1 MDFKQP
7 HQDGSPF
14 LLSES
19 VNTGHFH
26 LQPPFTKAPYQI
38 FDLYR
43 LSTTNL
49 FNYQG
54 TLFMAKPP
62 KRALTSKT
70 PDTSTTLPRS
80 SSENSRVRGGDH
92 AATVGRP
99 LGDANPVADTNVSS
113 SSQRTLPRQPVV
125 VTDMPVNATSAAEIA
140 AKMISWPRNEVDE
153 LFKIADTGLF
163 MSSRQQLYADI
174 GEEGIFLIRT
184 NARGD
189 YQVPLP
195 FAPDQPG
202 PILKKVPG
210 QPQWRIA
217 REGMVLPTASVPAR
231 PETLEIIPRHLADK
245 LTPPDA
251 NGLRYDK
258 LRRTYVDLADEGTVM
273 VRKNTDGDY
282 QASSTSELTPSGPV
296 LEGIDGMTLWQRKAI
311 DTTASDAE
319 ESGPTPG
326 KRPRLDENAEASDTV
341 ADNSQPAAT
350 LNENPYLWASW
361 GKITKPESVESIKI
375 GQLHYPIVPKGPMAD
390 QLPLVFIQHPGFAP
404 SRFEAFE
411 RMLHEAPSLQPVATS
426 HQAGTNTR
434 KVDGA
439 ARLFEK
445 TLTQQVAD
453 VYKGF
458 TEPTS
463 RAVAKRLFELSSES
477 EEFNGSGLA
486 RMKQTFRHW
495 EGKSTI
501 GVPRLGDPLD
511 ILPVASGNEG
521 ARRIV
526 ELHAPDS
533 IVPLQQL
540 NFRPESTHAWQF
552 YAELPNAPGRLSL
565 LLASI
570 LSHSGYKVFLP
581 ANVEN
586 VQLTPPTVVFKRP
599 NHNKVYFLKLGRVET
614 DAIEIKPPS
623 VPELADPLLKTRI
636 GAEAHQLLLAAD
648 AKGDVVWLIGGV
660 QHMPVGNPSVFIIK
674 ER

>member
-1 MDFKQP
+1 
-7 HQDGSPF
+7 
-14 LLSES
+14 
-19 VNTGHFH
+19 
-26 LQPPFTKAPYQI
+26 
-38 FDLYR
+38 
-43 LSTTNL
+43 
-49 FNYQG
+49 
-54 TLFMAKPP
+54 MAKPP
-62 KRALTSKT
+62 KTVSTSNT
-70 PDTSTTLPRS
+70 PATSTTLPRS
-80 SSENSRVRGGDH
+80 SSEDSRVRGSSH
-92 AATVGRP
+92 AATVGR
-99 LGDANPVADTNVSS
+99 LQGDANPVSDANVSS
-113 SSQRTLPRQPVV
+113 SSQSTVPRQPVV
-125 VTDMPVNATSAAEIA
+125 VTDMPVTATSAAEIA
-140 AKMISWPRNEVDE
+140 ANMISWPRNKVDE
-153 LFKIADTGLF
+153 LFKIANTGLF

-184 NARGD
+184 NEKGD

-195 FAPDQPG
+195 FAPGQPG
-202 PILKKVPG
+202 PILKKIPG

-217 REGMVLPTASVPAR
+217 REGLVLPTAGVPAR
-231 PETLEIIPRHLADK
+231 PEALEIIPRHLADK
-245 LTPPDA
+245 LTPPNA

-258 LRRTYVDLADEGTVM
+258 LKRTYVDLAEEGTVM

-311 DTTASDAE
+311 NTAASDAD

-326 KRPRLDENAEASDTV
+326 KRPRLDQNTEASDPV

-361 GKITKPESVESIKI
+361 GKITKPDSVESIKI

-411 RMLHEAPSLQPVATS
+411 RMLQEAPSLQPVATAL
-426 HQAGTNTR
+426 HAGTNTR

-439 ARLFEK
+439 TRLFERS
-445 TLTQQVAD
+445 LTQQVAD

-463 RAVAKRLFELSSES
+463 RAVAKRLFELSNES
-477 EEFNGSGLA
+477 QVFNGRGLA
-486 RMKQTFRHW
+486 LMMQTFRHW
-495 EGKSTI
+495 QGKSTI

-511 ILPVASGNEG
+511 MLPVASGNEG
-521 ARRIV
+521 VRRIV
-526 ELHAPDS
+526 ELLAPDS
-533 IVPLQQL
+533 VAPLQQL
-540 NFRPESTHAWQF
+540 NFRPESTHAWQS
-552 YAELPNAPGRLSL
+552 YADLPNGPGQLSL

-570 LSHSGYKVFLP
+570 LGHSGYKVFLP

-586 VQLTPPTVVFKRP
+586 VQLSPPTLVFKRP

-614 DAIEIKPPS
+614 DAIEIKPPAI
-623 VPELADPLLKTRI
+623 PELADPLLRARV
-636 GAEAHQLLLAAD
+636 GAEAHQLLLAAN

-660 QHMPVGNPSVFIIK
+660 QHLLAGNPSVFIIK

>member
-1 MDFKQP
+1 
-7 HQDGSPF
+7 
-14 LLSES
+14 
-19 VNTGHFH
+19 
-26 LQPPFTKAPYQI
+26 
-38 FDLYR
+38 
-43 LSTTNL
+43 
-49 FNYQG
+49 
-54 TLFMAKPP
+54 MAKPP
-62 KRALTSKT
+62 KRVSTSNT
-70 PDTSTTLPRS
+70 SDTSTTLPRS
-80 SSENSRVRGGDH
+80 SPEDSRVRGGDH
-92 AATVGRP
+92 AAAIGGP
-99 LGDANPVADTNVSS
+99 LGDANPVTDANVSS
-113 SSQRTLPRQPVV
+113 SSQSTLPRQPVV
-125 VTDMPVNATSAAEIA
+125 VTDLPVNATNAAEIA
-140 AKMISWPRNEVDE
+140 AKMISWPRNKVDE
-153 LFKIADTGLF
+153 LYKIADTGLF
-163 MSSRQQLYADI
+163 MSRRQQLYADI
-174 GEEGIFLIRT
+174 GEEGIFLIKA
-184 NARGD
+184 NARGE

-202 PILKKVPG
+202 PILKKVPDR
-210 QPQWRIA
+210 PQWRIV

-231 PETLEIIPRHLADK
+231 PETLEILPPHLADK

-258 LRRTYVDLADEGTVM
+258 LRRTYVDLVEEGTVL
-273 VRKNTDGDY
+273 VRKNTDGNY

-311 DTTASDAE
+311 NTTASDTE
-319 ESGPTPG
+319 DSGPTPG
-326 KRPRLDENAEASDTV
+326 KRPRLDENAEASDPV
-341 ADNSQPAAT
+341 ADNDNPAAT

-361 GKITKPESVESIKI
+361 GKITKPDSVESIKI

-445 TLTQQVAD
+445 SLTQQVAD

-463 RAVAKRLFELSSES
+463 RAVAKRLFELSNES
-477 EEFNGSGLA
+477 QVFNGTGLA
-486 RMKQTFRHW
+486 RMKQTFRYW
-495 EGKSTI
+495 DGKSTI

-511 ILPVASGNEG
+511 MLPVASGSEG

-533 IVPLQQL
+533 VVPLQQL
-540 NFRPESTHAWQF
+540 NFRPDSTPAWQF
-552 YAELPNAPGRLSL
+552 YAELPNGPGRLSL
-565 LLASI
+565 FLASI
-570 LSHSGYKVFLP
+570 LGHNGYKVFLP
-581 ANVEN
+581 ASAEN
-586 VQLTPPTVVFKRP
+586 VQLTPPTLVFKRP

-614 DAIEIKPPS
+614 DAIEIMPPS
-623 VPELADPLLKTRI
+623 IPELADPQLRARV
-636 GAEAHQLLLAAD
+636 GAEAHQLLLTAD

-660 QHMPVGNPSVFIIK
+660 QHLLAGNPAVFIIK